1 MPLKLTATK
10 TSDLLANNVHSIEA
24 DAELPFNTTEY
35 YALCQVLAEVFDS
48 IASGADMYVIIGA
61 TSKRDAF
68 TCTIKENG
76 APTTTYGSSLEDLA
90 AKLSNLL

>member
-1 MPLKLTATK
+1 MPLKLSATK
-10 TSDLLANNVHSIEA
+10 KSDLLANNVNSVLA
-24 DAELPFNTTEY
+24 DAEIPFNTTEY
-35 YALCQVLAEVFDS
+35 FAMCQVLADVFDS
-48 IASGADMYVIIGA
+48 IANGADMYVIIGA

-90 AKLSNLL
+90 AKLANLL